1 MLAFSHVSNVSGL
14 ALPAVEL
21 CRLAAE
27 RGVLTL
33 VDGAQTF
40 GMMNLNLREM
50 GCDFFT
56 GSAHKWLGG
65 PHETGILYV
74 RAERIDSLWPSMVT
88 HDWESMAID
97 GARKFECLGQRQ
109 DGRIDALGIAVELH
123 EMIGRA
129 RIERRIRFL
138 ADYLRIRLA
147 STGKKIEFLT
157 PANPAMSAGIVMF
170 FIDVKNA
177 RGVMERLYGRHSISA
192 LALPVDGRTLVR
204 FSPNIYNTLDELDLA
219 AHAVAA
225 LA

>member
-1 MLAFSHVSNVSGL
+1 LAFSHVSNVSGL
-14 ALPAVEL
+14 ALPAAEL

-27 RGVLTL
+27 RGIMTL

-56 GSAHKWLGG
+56 GSAHKWLAG
-65 PHETGILYV
+65 PHETGVLYV
-74 RAERIDSLWPSMVT
+74 RAERIATLWPSMVT
-88 HDWESMAID
+88 HDWESMAAD
-97 GARKFECLGQRQ
+97 GAKKFECLGQRQ
-109 DGRIDALGIAVELH
+109 DGRIDALGVAVGLH
-123 EMIGRA
+123 DTIGSA

-138 ADYLRIRLA
+138 ADYLRIRLT

-157 PANPAMSAGIVMF
+157 PADPAMSAGIVMF

-177 RGVMERLYGRHSISA
+177 RGVMERLYGKHSVSA
-192 LALPVDGRTLVR
+192 LAVPAGGRTLVR
-204 FSPNIYNTLDELDLA
+204 YSPNIYNSLDELDLA